1 MINLLTNPEF
11 WQYLSIPVI
20 AALIG
25 WSTNWLAIKMTFYPL
40 EVLGQP

>member
-1 MINLLTNPEF
+1 MNALLTQVEF

-25 WSTNWLAIKMTFYPL
+25 WITNWLAIKIKFDPL
-40 EVLGQP
+40 EFD